1 MSSRFVSHDSCPACG
16 SKDNLARYD
25 DGGAFCFGCHYRE
38 GRTHRPM
45 RRSEEDDGRRD
56 KPLPDDIGHHY
67 SEACVEWLGRFHVDV
82 PTAIVNG
89 LVWSP
94 KNEQLIYQMGVCWQ
108 ARNFGGFWLEKFGK
122 CYTSGDV
129 NACLHIYDTGS
140 VDQAEQGNNG
150 SGGTESTVRRSETLV
165 IVEDPVSA
173 LRIGSLCPSMPL
185 LGSHLAQ
192 ARLNAIARLY
202 PRVMFWL
209 DSDKLKEARAMEQR
223 AKYMGLSTR
232 TVYTDE
238 DPKCYTND
246 QLLEILTL

>member
-1 MSSRFVSHDSCPACG
+1 MSSRFVSHDYCPACG
-16 SKDNLARYD
+16 SRDNLARYD

-45 RRSEEDDGRRD
+45 RRNEEDDGRRD
-56 KPLPDDIGHHY
+56 KPLPDDIGHY
-67 SEACVEWLGRFHVDV
+67 FSNEAVEWLGRFHVDV

-89 LVWSP
+89 VVWSP
-94 KNEQLIYQMGVCWQ
+94 RNQQLIFQMGNCWQ
-108 ARNFGGFWLEKFGK
+108 ARNFGGFWLDKVGK

-129 NACLHIYDTGS
+129 NECLHVYDTGS
-140 VDQAEQGNNG
+140 VPETESGNRP
-150 SGGTESTVRRSETLV
+150 SRGGTTTTRLV
-165 IVEDPVSA
+165 IVEDPTSA

-192 ARLNAIARLY
+192 ARLNAVARLY
-202 PRVMFWL
+202 PSVVFWL

-232 TVYTDE
+232 TIYTAE
-238 DPKCYTND
+238 DPKCYTDD
-246 QLLEILTL
+246 QIMEILTL